1 MQRQN
6 KCEAPEGA
14 CVRCTELRGTQ
25 KIQNVCH
32 LLYKGTANIII
43 VIYVFTPL
51 STVRKGRGDSFVFW
65 CEM

>member
-6 KCEAPEGA
+6 RCEAHGGA
-14 CVRCTELRGTQ
+14 CVRGTELRGTE

-32 LLYKGTANIII
+32 LLYRGTANIII

-51 STVRKGRGDSFVFW
+51 SSNCEGGGRFCILV
-65 CEM
+65 